1 MDCMLEW
8 FVLFKLNVIE
18 KEVAWKYVCYRH
30 RYDHA
35 GIFIGS
41 WPWISNSYIIKA
53 NVDSLHTC
61 QHTII
66 LSLIQG

>member
-1 MDCMLEW
+1 MIEW
-8 FVLFKLNVIE
+8 VILIKLNIIE
-18 KEVAWKYVCYRH
+18 KAVAWKYECYRH

-41 WPWISNSYIIKA
+41 CPWTSNSYIVKA
-53 NVDSLHTC
+53 SVDSSHTC

-66 LSLIQG
+66 LT